1 MRSSDFEPPSQP
13 TRNRI
18 GIISTS
24 LTDTTSNYGSIWMDL
39 LTDPWFMHKDSCA
52 NCGAVKVVIADGMCR
67 TCWRESNGDAEMER
81 DDV

>member
-1 MRSSDFEPPSQP
+1 
-13 TRNRI
+13 
-18 GIISTS
+18 
-24 LTDTTSNYGSIWMDL
+24 MDL
-39 LTDPWFMHKDSCA
+39 LTDPWSAHKDSCS